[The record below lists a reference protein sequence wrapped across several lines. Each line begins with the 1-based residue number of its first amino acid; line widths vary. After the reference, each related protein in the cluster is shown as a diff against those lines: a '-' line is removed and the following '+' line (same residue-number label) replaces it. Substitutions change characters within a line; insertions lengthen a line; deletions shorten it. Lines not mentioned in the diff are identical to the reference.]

1 MFSLERKL
9 SEFVCNQ
16 EMVVQARRNLTQDA
30 WDYLMGG
37 AESEMTMRRNR
48 YALDAY
54 AFIPRVLRDMSDVDP
69 SSTILGQKVRIPVLL
84 APIGSMQVIVEGGS
98 VVPCRAASQFG
109 TIPMVSSITDP
120 PMEESAASAEC
131 PKIFQ
136 LYVRGDFDWV
146 KSILTRA
153 KKAGFFAL
161 ALTVDSAYY
170 GIRERQ
176 LMNRY
181 VPPSVKV
188 QKDRNLQS
196 AITWDLMSRIRDEWG
211 GPFILKGISSAED
224 ARMAVEKGIETIYV
238 SNHGGRQL
246 DHSLGSLDCLVDV
259 VSEVAGRVEVIVD
272 GAILRGTDVVKALA
286 LGANAVAI
294 GRLQGWAMAARGE
307 IGLVRCLELLE
318 REIINVLG
326 LLGVRTLADLDKS
339 YVRKAEVIGPTHE
352 LSTFYHLS
360 NRLT

>member
-1 MFSLERKL
+1 L
-9 SEFVCNQ
+9 SEFACNQ
-16 EMVVQARRNLTQDA
+16 EIVAQARRNLKQDV

-48 YALDAY
+48 CALDGY
-54 AFIPRVLRDMSDVDP
+54 AFIPRVLRDMSNVDP
-69 SSTILGQKVRIPVLL
+69 STTVLGHKLRIPVLL
-84 APIGSMQVIVEGGS
+84 APIGSMQAIVQGGS

-109 TIPMVSSITDP
+109 TIPMVSSITEP
-120 PMEESAASAEC
+120 ALEESAVSAEG
-131 PKIFQ
+131 PKVFQ
-136 LYVRGDFDWV
+136 LYVRGDFDWI
-146 KSILTRA
+146 KSILARV
-153 KKAGFFAL
+153 KQAGFISL

-188 QKDRNLQS
+188 QKNRNLQS

-211 GPFILKGISSAED
+211 GPFILKGVSSAED
-224 ARMAVEKGIETIYV
+224 ARIAMEKGVDVIYV

-246 DHSLGSLDCLVDV
+246 DHSLGSLDCLVDIAA
-259 VSEVAGRVEVIVD
+259 EVGGRAEIIVD

-294 GRLQGWAMAARGE
+294 GRLQGWAMAAGGE
-307 IGLVRCLELLE
+307 SGLVRCLELLE
-318 REIINVLG
+318 QEIINVLG
-326 LLGVRTLADLDKS
+326 LLGVRTFEDLDLS
-339 YVRKAEVIGPTHE
+339 YIRKAEVIGPTHE
-352 LSTFYHLS
+352 LSTFYHLPS
-360 NRLT
+360 RLT

>member
-1 MFSLERKL
+1 MEFS
-9 SEFVCNQ
+9 CNQ
-16 EMVVQARRNLTQDA
+16 EIVTQARRNLDQDV

-48 YALDAY
+48 YALDGY

-69 SSTILGQKVRIPVLL
+69 STTVLGQKVRIPVLL
-84 APIGSMQVIVEGGS
+84 APIGSMQAIVEGGS
-98 VVPCRAASQFG
+98 AVPCRAASRFG
-109 TIPMVSSITDP
+109 TIPMVSSITEP
-120 PMEESAASAEC
+120 ALEESAACAEG
-131 PKIFQ
+131 PKVFQ
-136 LYVRGDFDWV
+136 LYVRGDFDWI
-146 KSILTRA
+146 KAILSRV
-153 KKAGFFAL
+153 KKAGYISL

-181 VPPSVKV
+181 LPPSVKV

-211 GPFILKGISSAED
+211 GSFILKGISSAED
-224 ARMAVEKGIETIYV
+224 ARMAVEKGVDVIYV

-259 VSEVAGRVEVIVD
+259 VSAIRGRAEIIVD

-286 LGANAVAI
+286 LGADAVTI
-294 GRLQGWAMAARGE
+294 GRLQGWAMAAGRE
-307 IGLVRCLELLE
+307 DGLVRCLELLE
-318 REIINVLG
+318 REIINVMG
-326 LLGVRTLADLDKS
+326 LLGARTFADLDPS
-339 YVRKAEVIGPTHE
+339 YIRKAEVIGPTHE
-352 LSTFYHLS
+352 LSSFYHLPD
-360 NRLT
+360 RLTQR